1 MFKSS
6 ERSIIDFFLPGN
18 TVSAV
23 SVFIGYIGDTTV
35 VSLDTLLAAEVLKLW
50 EPVCRSQILSKARN
64 PKFFRMW
71 STDYRP
77 LSFHPPLRCPP
88 LHGSREI
95 FVILECFCMW
105 FITYSVSK
113 GSWDVTLARK
123 IDLYIY
129 VEQLPFCTSDQE
141 TKSKSTKKKKKGEK
155 KRYIGRGKM
164 GMIWCTKGSSK

>member
-1 MFKSS
+1 MNDACYTSDQMDVQELGKVHN
-6 ERSIIDFFLPGN
+6 RFFLPGN

-23 SVFIGYIGDTTV
+23 SVFTGYIRDTTV
-35 VSLDTLLAAEVLKLW
+35 VSLDILLQVLKLW
-50 EPVCRSQILSKARN
+50 DPVCRLQILSKAHS
-64 PKFFRMW
+64 PKFFGIW

-113 GSWDVTLARK
+113 GSRDVTLARK

-129 VEQLPFCTSDQE
+129 VEQLPFSFCTGDQE
-141 TKSKSTKKKKKGEK
+141 IKSKSTLKKEK
-155 KRYIGRGKM
+155 RGRRRKD
-164 GMIWCTKGSSK
+164 I